1 MNRRLALG
9 LLITAAVALGSL
21 REFLFVNL
29 NYQIDHVERAT
40 DFSYAHTLFQGWVQG
55 WELTTLLLAKWALA
69 LGFIGTM
76 LGLAIGLAR
85 LLAGDHRHAR
95 ALALG
100 YAAAGGLALLLHG
113 AAPWM
118 PPLEAAS
125 VKLLHMLQYP
135 VVLFF
140 IWAGWTLRRAA

>member
-1 MNRRLALG
+1 MSRRGWIVLIALAAIVLG
-9 LLITAAVALGSL
+9 AL

-55 WELTTLLLAKWALA
+55 WGLPALQRAKWALA
-69 LGFIGTM
+69 LGFIGAM

-100 YAAAGGLALLLHG
+100 YAAAGGLALLLHA
-113 AAPWM
+113 AAPWQ

-125 VKLLHMLQYP
+125 VQLLHMLQYP

-140 IWAGWTLRRAA
+140 FWAGWTLKRAA